1 MEPIFTVAT
10 HCLIKILPLM
20 LLVVYSLIQGV
31 VSEFEWMKI
40 IFKNGADI
48 CNCTGTTT
56 ITCSG
61 NKYLW
66 LIIVGAVVGVV
77 VIVVIGFF
85 FWKKYKRGK
94 N

>member
-1 MEPIFTVAT
+1 MNLNGSIN
-10 HCLIKILPLM
+10 
-20 LLVVYSLIQGV
+20 
-31 VSEFEWMKI
+31 
-40 IFKNGADI
+40 FKNGADI
-48 CNCTGTTT
+48 CNCTGITT